1 MGLQAQSAVYNLKMM
16 INKRIIGRYTGDRR
30 GPLLFIFGAM
40 HGNETAG
47 VYALDLLFKML
58 EVEPI
63 TNPKF
68 SFKGRVIG
76 LTGNMAALKEGKR
89 FIDQDL
95 NRSWTPE
102 FIEKAFHAN
111 KDNEISEYG
120 DIRSIMRIIRREIL
134 DYKPKKIAFLDLH
147 TFSTTGGVFVLT
159 PEDHE
164 SILAGTELGIPVI
177 TGFTK
182 GLHGT
187 SVEYFN
193 EKNLGVPSI
202 SLSFEC
208 GQHTDPLSVN
218 RAIAAMINCMKVVG
232 CIGEEHIENQ
242 HNNLLLEHA
251 RNAPKLSRLLM
262 KYLIKPEDSFVM
274 EPGFTN
280 FQAIGKG
287 DLLAHHNNQP
297 VLAPFDGLILMP
309 LYQAQGEEG
318 FFIVEPYAINS

>member
-1 MGLQAQSAVYNLKMM
+1 M

-47 VYALDLLFKML
+47 VHALDLLFKML

-68 SFKGRVIG
+68 SFKGRVLG
-76 LTGNMAALKEGKR
+76 LTGNMAAFKAGKR

-95 NRSWTPE
+95 NRCWT
-102 FIEKAFHAN
+102 IECIDKAFHAN
-111 KDNEISEYG
+111 KNSEVSEFSE
-120 DIRSIMRIIRREIL
+120 IRSVIRIIRREIE
-134 DYKPKKIAFLDLH
+134 DYKPKKMAFLDLH

-164 SILAGTELGIPVI
+164 SIIAGIELGIPVI

-193 EKNLGVPSI
+193 EENLGLPTV

-208 GQHTDPLSVN
+208 GQHKDPLSIN

-242 HNNLLLEHA
+242 HNDLLVEHSK
-251 RNAPKLSRLLM
+251 NAPKLSRLLL
-262 KYLIKPEDSFVM
+262 KHLIKPGDGFVM

-280 FQAIGKG
+280 FQPVAKG
-287 DLLAHHNNQP
+287 TLLAKDIRGP
-297 VLAPFDGLILMP
+297 IYAPFDGMILMP
-309 LYQAQGEEG
+309 LYQSLGEEG
-318 FFIVEPYAINS
+318 FFIVEPYEINS

>member
-1 MGLQAQSAVYNLKMM
+1 M

-30 GPLLFIFGAM
+30 GPLLVIFGAM

-76 LTGNMAALKEGKR
+76 LTGNMAGFKAGKR

-95 NRSWTPE
+95 NRSWTAE
-102 FIEKAFHAN
+102 ILEKAFKAN
-111 KDNEISEYG
+111 ENNEVSEYSE
-120 DIRSIMRIIRREIL
+120 IRSIMRIIRREIH
-134 DYKPKKIAFLDLH
+134 DYKPKRIAFLDLH

-159 PEDHE
+159 PEDNE
-164 SILAGTELGIPVI
+164 SIVAGMELGIPVI

-193 EKNLGVPSI
+193 EKNLGLPAI

-208 GQHTDPLSVN
+208 GQHSDPLSVN

-232 CIGEEHIENQ
+232 CINEEHIENQ
-242 HNNLLLEHA
+242 HNNLLVEHS

-262 KYLIKPEDSFVM
+262 KYLIKPGDSFVM
-274 EPGFTN
+274 EPGFDN
-280 FQAIGKG
+280 FQPVAKG
-287 DLLAHHNNQP
+287 TLLAKSNHQP
-297 VLAPFDGLILMP
+297 VYAPYDGLILMP

-318 FFIVEPYAINS
+318 FFIVEPYELNT